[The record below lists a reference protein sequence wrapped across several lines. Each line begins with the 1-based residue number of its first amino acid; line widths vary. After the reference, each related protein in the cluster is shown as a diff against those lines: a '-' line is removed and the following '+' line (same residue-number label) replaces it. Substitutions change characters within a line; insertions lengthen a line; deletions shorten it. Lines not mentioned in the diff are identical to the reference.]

1 MNITKTPVPD
11 NSFEPYTIHI
21 TVESYHEDIIIQS
34 IANAQWSI
42 PELLYRHNR
51 DRFGLT
57 QIFLNKL
64 LMALK

>member
-1 MNITKTPVPD
+1 MQITKTPVPD

-21 TVESYHEDIIIQS
+21 TVESYHEDIILKA

-42 PELLYRHNR
+42 PEVIYRDNR
-51 DRFGLT
+51 DRFGQT